1 MSVQHISDAKK
12 VTIVADHKYDGPGTY
27 RTTVKKENLDKWL
40 GKIEEDPLLSDPVVK
55 KKLRPWAESPAR

>member
-12 VTIVADHKYDGPGTY
+12 VTIVADHKYDGPETY

-40 GKIEEDPLLSDPVVK
+40 GKIEEDPLFSDPVVK
-55 KKLRPWAESPAR
+55 KS